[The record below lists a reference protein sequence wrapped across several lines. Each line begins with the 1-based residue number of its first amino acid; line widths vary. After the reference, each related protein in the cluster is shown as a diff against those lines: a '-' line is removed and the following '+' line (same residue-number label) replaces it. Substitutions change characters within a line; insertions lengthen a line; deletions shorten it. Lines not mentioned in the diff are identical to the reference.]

1 MGTLDDFFLVFITD
15 QYDLFNHML
24 MMVLQVVVK
33 FIKKAKVLKDCWL
46 EDEDLGR
53 VPLEV
58 SLLTKLNHPS
68 IVSVSTKDSCHFLS

>member
-68 IVSVSTKDSCHFLS
+68 IVSVSTKDPCHFLS